1 MNEKEEEKSNKERPV
16 AGMRALGLGA
26 FCAFGVFVISIIVG
40 MSSVLA
46 GKDLVVAAS
55 MEKPLAFKYEGAS
68 EKLYE
73 ETKAKLIQFAENA
86 DGLGKLHFSLGIDE
100 LNSLIKY
107 EPTLADLNG
116 VVEFKKIEK
125 DLIADVSFPLSRLEE
140 LDGKGDGR
148 FLNGE
153 AILYVYVRK
162 REFKVQLSEFR
173 MNGKEVQIDMIA
185 SLKQRNLLRHWLPYE
200 VNEKKINFVADAEL
214 KEDRVHLMNW
224 KEKKKKK

>member
-1 MNEKEEEKSNKERPV
+1 MNEKEESNSSKERPV

-55 MEKPLAFKYEGAS
+55 MESPLEFNYEGAS
-68 EKLYE
+68 EKLYN
-73 ETKAKLIQFAENA
+73 ETKAKLIQFADNA
-86 DGLGKLHFSLGIDE
+86 GGQGKLHFSLGLDE

-107 EPTLADLNG
+107 EPSLADLKG
-116 VVEFKKIEK
+116 IVEFKQIEK
-125 DLIADVSFPLSRLEE
+125 DLVADVSFPLSRLKE

-148 FLNGE
+148 YLNGE
-153 AILYVYVRK
+153 AIFYVYVRK

-185 SLKQRNLLRHWLPYE
+185 SLKQRNLLRHWLLYE
-200 VNEKKINFVADAEL
+200 ENENKFNYVADAEL

-224 KEKKKKK
+224 KEKKKK